1 MVKEFISQ
9 LPPDKLSPFA
19 KHPYQVRE
27 DAAMDELVESVRTY
41 GILSPLLARP
51 KGEGY
56 ELVSGH
62 RRRLAAQK
70 LGLPTV
76 PVLVRE
82 MSDDEAV
89 ILMVDSN
96 LQRENLLPSE
106 KAFAYKMKLEAM
118 NRQGRRTD
126 LTSTTVV
133 PKFRSNEVIGK
144 ESGESRETV
153 RRYIRL
159 TNLVPPL
166 LQMVDDGRIA
176 FSPAVELS
184 YLTRDEQAEL
194 WDLIGREDA
203 TPSLSQSLRMK
214 QLSREAK
221 LTPEVLYA
229 ILTEEKPN
237 QKEESF
243 MEQNLPPLPPV
254 IFENGLY
261 YELRGEQYYPCLLPP
276 EADTTEDK
284 LLETIIRQMAEAQGI
299 DEDLKARDQ
308 MVWVGAM
315 NNIKS
320 AALEILRES
329 Q

>member
-9 LPPDKLSPFA
+9 LSPDKLTPFA
-19 KHPYQVRE
+19 KHPYRVRE
-27 DAAMDELVESVRTY
+27 DAAMDELVESVRTH

-82 MSDDEAV
+82 MTDDEAV
-89 ILMVDSN
+89 VLMVDSN

-176 FSPAVELS
+176 FSPAVELF

-203 TPSLSQSLRMK
+203 TPSLSQALRMK
-214 QLSREAK
+214 QFSREAK

-237 QKEESF
+237 QKEQVRIKTESLRKYF
-243 MEQNLPPLPPV
+243 PRNYSAQQMERE
-254 IFENGLY
+254 II
-261 YELRGEQYYPCLLPP
+261 
-276 EADTTEDK
+276 K
-284 LLETIIRQMAEAQGI
+284 LLE
-299 DEDLKARDQ
+299 ARYRAK
-308 MVWVGAM
+308 GRG
-315 NNIKS
+315 
-320 AALEILRES
+320 ER
-329 Q
+329 

>member
-9 LPPDKLSPFA
+9 LPPDKLSPFE

-27 DAAMDELVESVRTY
+27 DAAMDELTESIRVH

-70 LGLPTV
+70 LGLSTV

-82 MSDDEAV
+82 MTDDEAV
-89 ILMVDSN
+89 VLMVDSN

-118 NRQGRRTD
+118 KRQGKA
-126 LTSTTVV
+126 TSGQLVQKLSVEKVADEANENYKTVQ
-133 PKFRSNEVIGK
+133 
-144 ESGESRETV
+144 
-153 RRYIRL
+153 RYIRL

-176 FSPAVELS
+176 LSPAVELS

-203 TPSLSQSLRMK
+203 TPSLSQALRMK

-229 ILTEEKPN
+229 IRTEEKPN
-237 QKEESF
+237 QKEQIRIKTESLRKYF
-243 MEQNLPPLPPV
+243 PRNYSAQQMERE
-254 IFENGLY
+254 II
-261 YELRGEQYYPCLLPP
+261 
-276 EADTTEDK
+276 K
-284 LLETIIRQMAEAQGI
+284 LLE
-299 DEDLKARDQ
+299 ARYRAKDR
-308 MVWVGAM
+308 G
-315 NNIKS
+315 
-320 AALEILRES
+320 ER
-329 Q
+329 